1 MLVCDCMILYGNR
14 FGVCCW
20 FTLQNT
26 GELSQNCTYVQ
37 NPGYP
42 SAYTDTASLKYTI
55 RRCSEGLK
63 RCWIIQCGGISLR
76 RIFVFLGVCSA
87 RLDFERK
94 TIDGVADTKETKGGE
109 CATDK
114 LAISVS
120 TYSD

>member
-1 MLVCDCMILYGNR
+1 MALVSPIQNAGTKVAAPKGIAPLGKSRAIGVPRYMLLCDCMILYGIR

-55 RRCSEGLK
+55 RRCSEGSK
-63 RCWIIQCGGISLR
+63 EAESY
-76 RIFVFLGVCSA
+76 VGVMN
-87 RLDFERK
+87 
-94 TIDGVADTKETKGGE
+94 I
-109 CATDK
+109 
-114 LAISVS
+114 
-120 TYSD
+120 

>member
-63 RCWIIQCGGISLR
+63 RCLILAMVDKLETQICVFRGMQCQ
-76 RIFVFLGVCSA
+76 A
-87 RLDFERK
+87 RL
-94 TIDGVADTKETKGGE
+94 
-109 CATDK
+109 
-114 LAISVS
+114 
-120 TYSD
+120 